1 MQWNN
6 NNNRQAILCAD
17 LTARGVAC
25 FCVRSSLLSA
35 RKNDIIGVT
44 NIFKEA
50 EQMGIYVNPDNID
63 FQRAINS
70 QIYVDKSGLIELT
83 NAKLFTEQ
91 QFICV
96 SRPRRFGKSMA
107 TNMLTAYYSRGCDSH
122 EMFSELKIA
131 KSTDFEK
138 HLNKY
143 NVIHIN
149 MVNFLSE
156 SKDMNELI
164 AFVSD
169 TADKGQE
176 LS

>member
-1 MQWNN
+1 
-6 NNNRQAILCAD
+6 
-17 LTARGVAC
+17 
-25 FCVRSSLLSA
+25 
-35 RKNDIIGVT
+35 
-44 NIFKEA
+44 
-50 EQMGIYVNPDNID
+50 MGIYVNPNNVD

-96 SRPRRFGKSMA
+96 SRPRRFGKSMTA
-107 TNMLTAYYSRGCDSH
+107 NMLTAYYSRGCDSR

-131 KSTDFEK
+131 KSAGFD
-138 HLNKY
+138 KY

-164 AFVSD
+164 DFVSD

>member
-1 MQWNN
+1 
-6 NNNRQAILCAD
+6 
-17 LTARGVAC
+17 
-25 FCVRSSLLSA
+25 
-35 RKNDIIGVT
+35 
-44 NIFKEA
+44 
-50 EQMGIYVNPDNID
+50 MGIYVNPDNID

-96 SRPRRFGKSMA
+96 SRPRRFGKSMTA
-107 TNMLTAYYSRGCDSH
+107 NMLTAYYSSGCDSR
-122 EMFSELKIA
+122 EMFSDLKIA

-164 AFVSD
+164 DFVSD

>member
-1 MQWNN
+1 
-6 NNNRQAILCAD
+6 
-17 LTARGVAC
+17 
-25 FCVRSSLLSA
+25 
-35 RKNDIIGVT
+35 
-44 NIFKEA
+44 
-50 EQMGIYVNPDNID
+50 MGIYVNPDNID

-107 TNMLTAYYSRGCDSH
+107 ANMLTAYYSRGCDSH
-122 EMFSELKIA
+122 EMFSDLKIA
-131 KSTDFEK
+131 KSTDF
-138 HLNKY
+138 
-143 NVIHIN
+143 VN